1 MRIGV
6 YPGTFDPITRG
17 HSDIVM
23 RSLRVFDRLIV
34 AIAPNPRKEPL
45 LPLADRVELAKI
57 VTKDMPNVEV
67 ESFDGLLVNY
77 VRRRGAQGLIRG
89 IRAVSDFEHEF
100 QMALLN
106 RKLDEQL
113 ETVFLMPSE
122 EYSYLTSSIVKEL
135 AMLKGP
141 LEEFV
146 HPEVA
151 DRLRHR
157 YRDLHR

>member
-6 YPGTFDPITRG
+6 YPGTFDPITLG

-34 AIAPNPRKEPL
+34 AIAPNTRKEPV

-57 VTKDMPNVEV
+57 VTKDMPHVEV
-67 ESFDGLLVNY
+67 ETFDGLLVNY

-135 AMLKGP
+135 AMLGGP

-151 DRLRHR
+151 ERLRQH
-157 YRDLHR
+157 YRNHPS